1 MSAEAENFNAV
12 AERQI
17 EAIRLALTERRRAS
31 SMSMS
36 ELGRKV
42 GVSPSMISQI
52 ERGQTLPSV
61 GTLFALAAALGVTV
75 DAFLSPPDGE
85 PEEEP
90 AAPSDQPAPQ
100 PPPTGA
106 AEEAVEGIPAPARES
121 MYVVR
126 HDQRASVPIRGGV
139 TWERLTP
146 RSLENVE
153 FLELEYAPY
162 AESDDQLYRHPGI
175 EMVLVLEGRFEIHIG
190 FETYALEEG
199 DSMLFPS
206 SLPHRYVNPTGEQSR
221 AVTVILRDGV
231 GSPIGPPS
239 ELREGDPFDTESPPP
254 DKEE

>member
-1 MSAEAENFNAV
+1 MSAEADNFNAV

-17 EAIRLALTERRRAS
+17 EAIRHALTERRRES

-75 DAFLSPPDGE
+75 DAFLTPPEKKDDAEDPRG
-85 PEEEP
+85 
-90 AAPSDQPAPQ
+90 APSPVVEAHEASVQ
-100 PPPTGA
+100 A
-106 AEEAVEGIPAPARES
+106 AGGPVREPIEAMPAPAREG

-146 RSLENVE
+146 RSLEDVE
-153 FLELEYAPY
+153 FLELDYAPY
-162 AESDDQLYRHPGI
+162 AESDDELYRHPGI
-175 EMVLVLEGRFEIHIG
+175 EMVLVLEGRFEIHVG
-190 FETYALEEG
+190 FETYALEVG

-206 SLPHRYVNPTGEQSR
+206 SLPHRYVNPTDGRSR
-221 AVTVILRDGV
+221 AVTVILRDAV
-231 GSPIGPPS
+231 GSAG
-239 ELREGDPFDTESPPP
+239 EPPP
-254 DKEE
+254 PPPKEEE